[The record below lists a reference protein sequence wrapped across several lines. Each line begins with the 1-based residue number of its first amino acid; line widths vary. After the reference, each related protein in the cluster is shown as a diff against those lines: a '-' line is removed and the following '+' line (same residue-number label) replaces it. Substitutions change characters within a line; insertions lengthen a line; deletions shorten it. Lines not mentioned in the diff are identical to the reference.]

1 MRDVATQSKNK
12 HGMVQLLNSKMQ
24 QQQIEWH
31 RVKVL
36 KLTSQSYSQIEIAI
50 NLQVDRSIVSRDMAY
65 LKQKA
70 HENLIIELNLYVL
83 KPSRVVLG
91 IVAIA
96 AVNHKEDSRDI
107 ECPDTTQKLLLP
119 QGEGKKIMRL
129 TGSRWF

>member
-1 MRDVATQSKNK
+1 VTFKDLQKLVQPAIVKKN
-12 HGMVQLLNSKMQ
+12 
-24 QQQIEWH
+24 
-31 RVKVL
+31 
-36 KLTSQSYSQIEIAI
+36 LTKR
-50 NLQVDRSIVSRDMAY
+50 NV
-65 LKQKA
+65 
-70 HENLIIELNLYVL
+70 IELNLYVL

-91 IVAIA
+91 IVAVA